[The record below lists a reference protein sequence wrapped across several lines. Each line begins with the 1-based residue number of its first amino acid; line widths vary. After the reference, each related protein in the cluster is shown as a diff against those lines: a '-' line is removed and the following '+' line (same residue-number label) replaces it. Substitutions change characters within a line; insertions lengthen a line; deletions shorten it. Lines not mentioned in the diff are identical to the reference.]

1 MPRGEEGKFQ
11 DKIISWL
18 ETRAFVTKFSANGLT
33 KVGIPD
39 ILFCRNGKYF
49 GLEVKKE
56 QGIISD
62 MQQYNINSIRK
73 NGGLAWCIKPSNW
86 EKFTELFERG
96 DFNEITNLCKE
107 NEKEITKI

>member
-18 ETRAFVTKFSANGLT
+18 EKRAFVTKFNANGLT
-33 KVGIPD
+33 KTGIPD
-39 ILFCRNGKYF
+39 IIFCYKGRYC

-56 QGIISD
+56 AGIISD
-62 MQQYNINSIRK
+62 MQQRNLFEIRK
-73 NGGLAWCIKPSNW
+73 NGGVAWCIKPSNW
-86 EKFTELFERG
+86 SQFKLLFERG
-96 DFNEITNLCKE
+96 DFDEITKISKE